1 MTTDK
6 DTGNGELEE
15 IIAKLTDVRD
25 SMEEI
30 LDELE
35 EIEEAREG
43 YHIDVPY
50 GLPLDGYY
58 NGED

>member
-6 DTGNGELEE
+6 YTGNGELEE

-35 EIEEAREG
+35 EIEEAREV
-43 YHIDVPY
+43 YRTDAPY
-50 GLPLDGYY
+50 GLPLDAGY